1 MGDAIVIDVPVPA
14 ITDTQVLIQVKAA
27 GVCHS
32 DILAFQGRHP
42 YRVPP
47 VITGHEAAGKVVAT
61 GRAVTRVKPGDRV
74 AIEPHIGCGT
84 CWYCQRH
91 EYHVCPNKR
100 LIGVGAWM
108 GVFAEYVMA
117 EEPMCF
123 RMPDGMSWEEG
134 AAVEPFAVGL
144 HAVRSANNAPG
155 ATAAVLG
162 CGTIGMTVLLSLT
175 LTGAG
180 AIFATDVSAAKREMA
195 VRLGA
200 AAAFDPTA
208 TDPVQA
214 VLERT
219 GGLGVD
225 AVFVNVSVPKVL
237 QQGLQMCRRRGTVVD
252 VAVFPGET
260 PVPLW
265 LVQNFERRL
274 IGTAMYTGEDY
285 DTTLREYAQGRLNL
299 NSLISRRVPL
309 QDSPAV
315 IRRLAQGDL
324 PDDVKTIITFDEE
337 ERA

>member
-1 MGDAIVIDVPVPA
+1 MGEALIVDAPIPA
-14 ITDTQVLIQVKAA
+14 IAETQALIKVKAA

-47 VITGHEAAGKVVAT
+47 VITGHEAAGEVVAV

-74 AIEPHIGCGT
+74 VIEPHIGCGS
-84 CWYCQRH
+84 CWFCKRN
-91 EYHVCPNKR
+91 EYHICPNKR
-100 LIGVGAWM
+100 LIGVGAWV

-144 HAVRSANNAPG
+144 HAVACAEIAPG

-162 CGTIGMTVLLSLT
+162 CGTIGMTVLLALK
-175 LTGAG
+175 LRGAG
-180 AIFATDVSAAKREMA
+180 TVLATDVSAAKRELA

-200 AAAFDPTA
+200 AAAFDPA
-208 TDPVQA
+208 AADPVRA
-214 VLERT
+214 VLDRT

-225 AVFVNVSVPKVL
+225 AVFVNVAVPKVL
-237 QQGLQMCRRRGTVVD
+237 EQALQMCRRRGTVID

-260 PVPLW
+260 PVALW

-274 IGTAMYTGEDY
+274 VGTAMYTGKDY
-285 DTTLREYAQGRLNL
+285 DTALREYAQGRLHL
-299 NSLISRRVPL
+299 NPLISQRVSL
-309 QDSPAV
+309 RDSPAV
-315 IRRLAQGDL
+315 IRRLARGDM
-324 PDDVKTIITFDEE
+324 PDDVKTIITFEE
-337 ERA
+337 ERS

>member
-1 MGDAIVIDVPVPA
+1 MPVPA
-14 ITDTQVLIQVKAA
+14 ITDTQVLIKIKAA

-32 DILAFQGRHP
+32 DIMAFKGQHP

-47 VITGHEAAGKVVAT
+47 VVTGHEAAGEVAAV

-74 AIEPHIGCGT
+74 VIEPHIGCGT
-84 CWYCQRH
+84 CWFCQRK
-91 EYHVCPNKR
+91 EYNVCPDKR
-100 LIGVGAWM
+100 LIGVGTWM

-134 AAVEPFAVGL
+134 AAVEPFVVGL
-144 HAVRSANNAPG
+144 HAVRNVEIAPG
-155 ATAAVLG
+155 GTAAVLG
-162 CGTIGMTVLLSLT
+162 CGTIGMTVLLSLK

-180 AIFATDVSAAKREMA
+180 AVFATDVSAAKRQMA

-200 AAAFDPTA
+200 TEAFDPTD
-208 TDPVQA
+208 TDPVEA
-214 VLERT
+214 VIRRT

-225 AVFVNVSVPKVL
+225 VVFVNVSVPTVL
-237 QQGLQMCRRRGTVVD
+237 QQALQMCRRRGTVVE

-274 IGTAMYTGEDY
+274 VGTAMYTGDDY
-285 DTTLREYAQGRLNL
+285 DMALREYARGRVNL
-299 NSLISRRVPL
+299 KSLISQRVAL
-309 QDSPAV
+309 KDSPTV
-315 IRRLAQGDL
+315 IRRLARGDM

-337 ERA
+337 ERT